1 MVDQLFPIE
10 MKSSEIVTTQG
21 FVEHIEVSRI
31 HGSRSPLRGE
41 LGALDELATSIMK
54 NGLLFPIVVRQ
65 TDDLF
70 FEVVAGNRRFEA
82 CKRLNIKLIPC
93 YVAEF
98 NDKEAYEASL
108 VENVQR
114 KTLNP
119 LEEAKAFKK
128 YVDEFGYGSKSD
140 LARQMGK
147 SPSYVSRRISLLK
160 LPEKAQEQLLRS
172 AKVGMAEEILPLV
185 DDEEIAESMTELVVE
200 RKVTTSSELRQIVN
214 DLSKNSRS
222 RAERKGESVPRKQSD
237 LEHDQEQEPQD
248 QAPLAYN
255 FSMQEVRQHG
265 LERAFSK
272 YISSLKLCMTRMDE
286 VLDSLDR
293 NEEWVVWENLM
304 HQRKSIHAQIDMLI
318 RLKKKTDLLLDLTV

>member
-1 MVDQLFPIE
+1 

-31 HGSRSPLRGE
+31 HGSKSPLRSE
-41 LGALDELATSIMK
+41 LGALDQLASSIMK

-82 CKRLNIKLIPC
+82 CKRLDIKLIPC

-98 NDKEAYEASL
+98 NDKEAYEVSL
-108 VENVQR
+108 VENIQR

-119 LEEAKAFKK
+119 LEEAKAFKR
-128 YVDEFGYGSKSD
+128 YVDDFGYGSASD
-140 LARQMGK
+140 LARQIGK

-160 LPEKAQEQLLRS
+160 LPEKAQEQVLRS
-172 AKVGMAEEILPLV
+172 AKVGIAQEILPLA
-185 DDEEIAESMTELVVE
+185 DDEGMADSMTDLVVE
-200 RKVTTSSELRQIVN
+200 RKVTTSSELRHIVN
-214 DLSKNSRS
+214 DVIKNSRS
-222 RAERKGESVPRKQSD
+222 RIEPGERNVRREQSGF
-237 LEHDQEQEPQD
+237 EHEQELSD
-248 QAPLAYN
+248 QASYSYDFTN
-255 FSMQEVRQHG
+255 QEIRQHV
-265 LERAFSK
+265 LDRAFSK

-304 HQRKSIHAQIDMLI
+304 HYRKSIHAQIDMLL
-318 RLKKKTDLLLDLTV
+318 RLKKKTDLLLRLT